1 MAGQELVA
9 LFEVSVAEEAFVSR
23 ERRRVG
29 GFQHQV
35 IGIVQEP
42 CFVSGVPS
50 PEHVDDGFRFLAD
63 GFQDGVGVFLPAYVL
78 VGRGLVGAD
87 RQNGV

>member
-1 MAGQELVA
+1 MGRKPYFKPLMTYVEQEYKTQTCFPPFEKIMNAMALTP
-9 LFEVSVAEEAFVSR
+9 FD
-23 ERRRVG
+23 
-29 GFQHQV
+29 QV
-35 IGIVQEP
+35 KW
-42 CFVSGVPS
+42 
-50 PEHVDDGFRFLAD
+50 FRFLAD